1 MINFSVFSPTPLS
14 SLSFF
19 TCRKGTRGHWNFLL
33 RIEWVTWMLYAIC
46 TTGLWTLEAHL
57 SHLFHYSSFNAKDKN
72 LFLKKQSAAMGL
84 VKVGPLYIEPLPE
97 LVDSLSFGG
106 FLLVEY
112 PDLNSTIWNNAEEE
126 TWDKEIWDME
136 VKFVRNKMRKQ
147 LSLLCVCVCVCVLC
161 ICARKCVFR

>member
-1 MINFSVFSPTPLS
+1 
-14 SLSFF
+14 
-19 TCRKGTRGHWNFLL
+19 
-33 RIEWVTWMLYAIC
+33 
-46 TTGLWTLEAHL
+46 
-57 SHLFHYSSFNAKDKN
+57 
-72 LFLKKQSAAMGL
+72 MGL

-147 LSLLCVCVCVCVLC
+147 LSLLCVCVCVCV
-161 ICARKCVFR
+161 CVVYMCTQVCV